1 MVIEKV
7 YFGWS
12 SSFDDCFIQVRS
24 LSVSAKV
31 EPLKPYGEVVEAQ
44 MDQIDSLVKVCEGI
58 DTVLHLAGQPNAN
71 ARWDSL
77 LKDNIEG
84 YIIGK

>member
-1 MVIEKV
+1 M
-7 YFGWS
+7 
-12 SSFDDCFIQVRS
+12 
-24 LSVSAKV
+24 SAKV